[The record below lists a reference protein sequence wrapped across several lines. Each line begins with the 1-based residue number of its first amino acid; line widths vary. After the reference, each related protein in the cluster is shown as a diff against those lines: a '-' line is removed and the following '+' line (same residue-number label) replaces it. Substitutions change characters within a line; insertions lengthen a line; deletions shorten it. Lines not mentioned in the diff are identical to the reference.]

1 MWALCDWWNATN
13 DRQTLNSM
21 ENWYSAIKTQK
32 QQNYYQMRN
41 YLFVTLSFHIFFLYH
56 ITDIID
62 AIKQCKSYNLVIRH
76 QIRLD
81 RIIRV
86 KMTFHCHWLTPK
98 INPHHEILQLRMVNF
113 NSFTM
118 LNKKKILCYIHC
130 LIRI

>member
-1 MWALCDWWNATN
+1 MT
-13 DRQTLNSM
+13 DRHWIRWKTGIAPWKHKN
-21 ENWYSAIKTQK
+21 NKITIKWGTICLS
-32 QQNYYQMRN
+32 RCRFTSFSH
-41 YLFVTLSFHIFFLYH
+41 LF
-56 ITDIID
+56 TDIID
-62 AIKQCKSYNLVIRH
+62 AIKQCKTYNLVIRH

-118 LNKKKILCYIHC
+118 LNKKKTFFVTSIVLFAFNTKQMIVD
-130 LIRI
+130 

>member
-1 MWALCDWWNATN
+1 MT
-13 DRQTLNSM
+13 DRHWIRWKTGIAPSN
-21 ENWYSAIKTQK
+21 TQK

-118 LNKKKILCYIHC
+118 LNKKKHSLLHPLSYSH
-130 LIRI
+130 LTQNKW